1 MGEVRSEIGEVR
13 SELSEV
19 RSELGEIRTEIS
31 GLHAGNR
38 RFNERL
44 DRGFGANYE
53 TRITNN
59 IESILGQQL
68 GIQSDEDFEDL
79 LEQAERNGA
88 ITWDETVE
96 LPFLDIIVAGTQRAD
111 RTRVYVAAE
120 VSITANQDD
129 VNRAAAR
136 AEIIQKATQFPA
148 RPVVIADRSS
158 AAHRQLAD
166 QREVEVAIY
175 PE

>member
-1 MGEVRSEIGEVR
+1 M
-13 SELSEV
+13 
-19 RSELGEIRTEIS
+19 
-31 GLHAGNR
+31 
-38 RFNERL
+38 
-44 DRGFGANYE
+44 
-53 TRITNN
+53 
-59 IESILGQQL
+59 

-79 LEQAERNGA
+79 LEQAERNEA

-148 RPVVIADRSS
+148 RPVVIADRIS
-158 AAHRQLAD
+158 ATHRQLAD